1 MAKSEDSFRQALS
14 GKKIPVLTLDNK
26 WHQLFTQAQ
35 TEIPMEVRRNEEK
48 LNELLKRQGKLNTES
63 KEIRKLK
70 KKLMA
75 EIMELADEAGGNPDA
90 KEKKKMEEKQR
101 LINECNEKLEDYAD
115 ELKLLP
121 GEIDSTNYK
130 LMLATMDI
138 CYRRIME
145 NTKDIDV
152 INDWVKEVRI
162 EIKKNL
168 VRKEEREK
176 SNFDL
181 YSYMHDI
188 FGAEVI
194 EIFDMKYNPEERR
207 KAREM
212 RTKGNI
218 GYGWKSLGNVDSRA
232 FRFCDNRFAAE
243 RYGAGMGGRKCRTG
257 RKSISLHQRK

>member
-1 MAKSEDSFRQALS
+1 MAKSEDTFRQALS

-35 TEIPMEVRRNEEK
+35 TEIPAEVRRGEEK

-75 EIMELADEAGGNPDA
+75 EIMELADQTGGNPDA
-90 KEKKKMEEKQR
+90 KLEKKMEEKQR
-101 LINECNEKLEDYAD
+101 LINECSQKLEDYAD
-115 ELKLLP
+115 ELRLLP
-121 GEIDSTNYK
+121 GEIDSTNYR

-138 CYRRIME
+138 CYRRISE
-145 NTKDIDV
+145 NTKDIEV

-194 EIFDMKYNPEERR
+194 EIFDMKYNPEERK

-212 RTKGNI
+212 RIKKT
-218 GYGWKSLGNVDSRA
+218 
-232 FRFCDNRFAAE
+232 
-243 RYGAGMGGRKCRTG
+243 
-257 RKSISLHQRK
+257 